1 MSMTPTDAAGARV
14 LSDAELARRMR
25 LGDERALEEIFRTYY
40 PGLVGFVRRYVKT
53 TEIAEELVQ
62 DLFLKIWSRR
72 GSLGAIDSVKTYL
85 FRAARNT
92 ALNHLRR
99 RKLEHEWV
107 EKEQGEVSEK
117 QGMEG
122 SGDETVEES
131 ELAAAVRA
139 AVDRLPPR
147 CREVFM
153 LSRDG
158 GLTYGEIAK
167 SLGISIKTVET
178 QMGRALKA
186 LRENLKAYRP

>member
-1 MSMTPTDAAGARV
+1 MET
-14 LSDAELARRMR
+14 
-25 LGDERALEEIFRTYY
+25 IFRTHY

-62 DLFLKIWSRR
+62 DLFLKLWSRR
-72 GSLGAIDSVKTYL
+72 GSLGEIDSVKTYL

-99 RKLEHEWV
+99 RKLEHEWL
-107 EKEQGEVSEK
+107 EKEGTTITEEQTQE
-117 QGMEG
+117 
-122 SGDETVEES
+122 GDETVTES
-131 ELAAAVRA
+131 ELASAVRA

-178 QMGRALKA
+178 QMGRALKS
-186 LRENLKAYRP
+186 LREQLKGYRS

>member
-1 MSMTPTDAAGARV
+1 
-14 LSDAELARRMR
+14 MR
-25 LGDERALEEIFRTYY
+25 LGDEKALEAIFRAHY
-40 PGLVGFVRRYVKT
+40 PGLVAFVRRYVKS

-62 DLFLKIWSRR
+62 DLFLKLWARR

-99 RKLEHEWV
+99 RKLEHEWL
-107 EKEQGEVSEK
+107 EKEGGALSEEQGQE
-117 QGMEG
+117 
-122 SGDETVEES
+122 GDEPVTES
-131 ELAAAVRA
+131 ELATAVRV

-186 LRENLKAYRP
+186 LRESLKTYRPGS

>member
-1 MSMTPTDAAGARV
+1 MQITPTDSAAQRP
-14 LSDAELARRMR
+14 LNDAELARRMR
-25 LGDERALEEIFRTYY
+25 LGDERALETIFRAYY

-62 DLFLKIWSRR
+62 DLFLKLWSRR
-72 GSLGAIDSVKTYL
+72 GSLGEIDSVKTYL

-99 RKLEHEWV
+99 RKLEHEWL
-107 EKEQGEVSEK
+107 EKEGTTITEEQTQE
-117 QGMEG
+117 
-122 SGDETVEES
+122 GDETVTES
-131 ELAAAVRA
+131 ELASAVRA

-186 LRENLKAYRP
+186 LREHLKIYRP